1 MNPLKKSIPIFIIVV
16 AIAGIIIIPNLSEE
30 FVNAKTLRKIEFTK
44 TVTSSQDPGIG
55 HESHQFALIL
65 SPNEGTLYD
74 GSVTYAASAPV
85 ELAVLHEISRE
96 DAKGQP
102 TWSVDGN
109 KIYGLSLIDQ
119 KSNSGSLEFTGAAL
133 ALHSPTK
140 TFSATVSVDGW
151 VRGEPTEIIQQTIE
165 VKAGDN
171 SVTLSRANVPAVIPL
186 HAGIY
191 DGNEL
196 YYIITDSNNEE
207 LAKSIS
213 KKQEWKVEFASMLS
227 SSPKESLSE
236 IYVFKNG
243 LGGRGIDGYQ
253 VEVFPDTPSQKNEY
267 SALRSVT
274 EVSWKTGQKPQI
286 LESVKDILQA
296 KEDGKIQLEKTEL
309 ILNTPQIKWPDG
321 QMKISENKT
330 ITDEM
335 EYGNSQILD
344 INLDEMSVTFIA
356 HRGWGP
362 QGQTIYYIVT
372 DATPSGPAEMMGV
385 VDSPTSASLISS
397 AAADLFQFKN
407 GIKSSGPI
415 GFQPSIASAAPG
427 DKNYSPMWR
436 IYTVEWVDPNEAT
449 LLQTKSDIDALES
462 KGEVLVEIARPL
474 NSDHIVN
481 CPFID
486 PFQ

>member
-1 MNPLKKSIPIFIIVV
+1 MKKLLTILIIVV

-65 SPNEGTLYD
+65 SPNEGTIYD
-74 GSVTYAASAPV
+74 GSVTYTASAPI
-85 ELAVLHEISRE
+85 ELAVLHEISKE

-133 ALHSPTK
+133 ALHSPSQ

-165 VKAGDN
+165 VKTGDN

-186 HAGIY
+186 HAGMY
-191 DGNEL
+191 EGNEL

-213 KKQEWKVEFASMLS
+213 TKQEWKVEFAPILS
-227 SSPKESLSE
+227 NSPKESLSE

-243 LGGRGIDGYQ
+243 LGGKGIDGYQ
-253 VEVFPDTPSQKNEY
+253 AEVFSDTPSQKNEY

-274 EVSWKTGQKPQI
+274 EVSWKTGQKPQV

-321 QMKISENKT
+321 QMKVSENKT
-330 ITDEM
+330 ISDEM
-335 EYGNSQILD
+335 EYGESQITD

-385 VDSPTSASLISS
+385 VDSPSSANLISS
-397 AAADLFQFKN
+397 AAAVDLFQFKN
-407 GIKSSGPI
+407 GIKSTGPI
-415 GFQPSIASAAPG
+415 GFQPGIASAAPG

-436 IYTVEWVDPNEAT
+436 IYTVEWVEPSEAT

-462 KGEVLVEIARPL
+462 KGEILVDIARPL